1 MPASE
6 NRATS
11 TGGRRPKAAKERT
24 RGGDARRAPRTPLW
38 GFGCGG
44 RCERECADL
53 FKVVDRALV
62 GRQPLGLMVEIIVE
76 SSNCGRT
83 SLMGR
88 RTCASMV
95 AAGPQPAPSEVV
107 IASSQDSDRGH
118 DVSILMAL
126 IGPVGR

>member
-6 NRATS
+6 SRATT

-24 RGGDARRAPRTPLW
+24 RGVDARMAPRTPLW

-44 RCERECADL
+44 RCERECAGL
-53 FKVVDRALV
+53 FKVVDCARV
-62 GRQPLGLMVEIIVE
+62 GQQPLGLLVEIIVE

-88 RTCASMV
+88 GTCASMV
-95 AAGPQPAPSEVV
+95 GAGPQPAPSEVV
-107 IASSQDSDRGH
+107 IVSLQDSRRGH

-126 IGPVGR
+126 IGPDGR

>member
-6 NRATS
+6 SGATS
-11 TGGRRPKAAKERT
+11 TGGRRPKAVKERT
-24 RGGDARRAPRTPLW
+24 RGGDARKGPRTPLW

-44 RCERECADL
+44 RCEWQCAGL
-53 FKVVDRALV
+53 FKVVDRAVV
-62 GRQPLGLMVEIIVE
+62 GQQPLGLMVEIIVE
-76 SSNCGRT
+76 SSNWGRS

-88 RTCASMV
+88 RSCASMV
-95 AAGPQPAPSEVV
+95 AAGAQPAPSEVV